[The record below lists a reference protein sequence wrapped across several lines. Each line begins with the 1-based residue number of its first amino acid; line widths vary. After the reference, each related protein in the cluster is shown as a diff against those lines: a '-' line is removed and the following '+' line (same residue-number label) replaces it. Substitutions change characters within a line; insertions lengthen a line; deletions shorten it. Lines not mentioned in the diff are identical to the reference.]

1 MIEQARFTY
10 STLGK
15 TFKKQIE
22 TTEAQGRKMIKWNE
36 YYGKQ
41 LVECNVLKE
50 DSLSL
55 EKK

>member
-1 MIEQARFTY
+1 MIEQAVFTY